1 MAINIKDKYT
11 RWFAIGVVLMV
22 LSVILSLI
30 PGILFI
36 TWVNNGVSSG
46 LFTILTLLITG
57 YVIENWLGKVINVK
71 MKR

>member
-11 RWFAIGVVLMV
+11 KWFAIGVALAILTYIITLIPAILAISTNDPIIFGLYVL
-22 LSVILSLI
+22 LSL
-30 PGILFI
+30 
-36 TWVNNGVSSG
+36 TA
-46 LFTILTLLITG
+46 TG